1 MQKAE
6 NTAWEQYLRAFHPDS
21 QTTHIEGERES
32 QTGPA
37 VALKP

>member
-1 MQKAE
+1 MQEAE

-21 QTTHIEGERES
+21 QTTDTERGRENK
-32 QTGPA
+32 TGPA